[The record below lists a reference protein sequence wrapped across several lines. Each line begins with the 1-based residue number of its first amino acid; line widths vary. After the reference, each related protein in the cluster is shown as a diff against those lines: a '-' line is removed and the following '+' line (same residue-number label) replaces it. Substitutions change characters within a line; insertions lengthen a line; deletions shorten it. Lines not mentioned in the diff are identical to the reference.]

1 MNALFYLLSASGDMN
16 SPASPIYNA
25 ITLIGPYALGVI
37 TLLCMIY
44 GIVLGVK
51 FAKAED
57 TEARKK
63 LQKTLINFAI
73 GAISIYI
80 LIIILYAIRPY
91 V

>member
-1 MNALFYLLSASGDMN
+1 MSQLLFLLSASGDIN
-16 SPASPIYNA
+16 SPSSPIYNA

-44 GIVLGVK
+44 GIILGVK

-57 TEARKK
+57 AEGRKK

-73 GAISIYI
+73 GAISIYV